1 MMAREQSVKS
11 LAQLNSELVRC
22 ASCPRLVVHRES
34 VARLKKPAYRNWDYW
49 GQPVPGFGDPAARL
63 LIVGLAPAAHGA
75 NRTGRMFTGDS
86 SGNWLYR
93 ALHRFGFA
101 NQPSSISRSDGLELS
116 DCYVTA
122 AVRCAPPGNKP
133 TAAELAE
140 CRRYLA
146 AERDLLKRVRVVVV
160 LGRIAHEAWLR
171 TTDFGNSARRRRAP
185 FRHGACYPMP
195 DGTFLLCSYHP
206 SRQNTNTGKLTRRMW
221 NSVFAKARKLL
232 ATFCLAPAALI
243 AQVAVHPLVTS
254 PGSWERFSIRV
265 ANQWETPV
273 IGVEVIVPAA
283 VAILGV
289 EPVSGWSVTRRE
301 TTDPSA
307 SAIRWEGGTILRG
320 EYLEFAFLGRVAG
333 DARQT
338 DLVLPVTLFRSDDE
352 EVLWSNP
359 PGRERPAPRVRIV
372 GTTQLSPWGS
382 LALAGAAFVVAVLAL
397 ILALSRRRAS

>member
-1 MMAREQSVKS
+1 MSS
-11 LAQLNSELVRC
+11 LAQLNDELVRC
-22 ASCPRLVVHRES
+22 TRCPRLVGHREMIAH
-34 VARLKKPAYRNWDYW
+34 VKKPAYRDWNYW
-49 GQPVPGFGDPAARL
+49 GKPVPGFGDPAGRL

-86 SGNWLYR
+86 SGDWLYG
-93 ALHRFGFA
+93 ALYRYGFA
-101 NQPSSISRSDGLELS
+101 NQPSSKSRSDGLELS
-116 DCYVTA
+116 DCYITA

-140 CRRYLA
+140 CRRYLV
-146 AERDLLKRVRVVVV
+146 AEHGLLKKVKVVVV

-171 TTDFGNSARRRRAP
+171 TTGFWNWPEARRRTP
-185 FRHGACYPMP
+185 FRHGACYSMP
-195 DGTFLLCSYHP
+195 DGTFLVCSYHP

-221 NSVFAKARKLL
+221 NGVFAKARKLL

-273 IGVEVIVPAA
+273 TGVEVTVPPA
-283 VAILGV
+283 VTILGV
-289 EPVSGWSVTRRE
+289 EPVSGWIVTRRPM
-301 TTDPSA
+301 TDSSA
-307 SAIRWEGGTILRG
+307 STIRWDGGTVGRG
-320 EYLEFAFLGRVAG
+320 EYLEFSFLGRVAG

-338 DLVLPVTLFRSDDE
+338 ELVFPVTLFRADGE
-352 EVLWSNP
+352 EVSWSSP

-397 ILALSRRRAS
+397 IVALSGRRAT